1 MTTYSPYACNPV
13 AIHVGPGLATYSVP
27 KHLLRSPRWSTTDAG
42 GTLCLPGVSAAT
54 GHTLVHYLYTGTY
67 QTLETKGEDA
77 VAPAHTKFKEAF
89 LTFVLASAY
98 ELHDL
103 ERLAKEQIK
112 RHGSHMALYEVLET
126 VRKEFSKISRC
137 WFHEYL
143 QARAKEEFDLDYTFC
158 TSKAFVKSVGEGTLH
173 RFMTSH
179 LLEIFS
185 EKLTDSLQKRECC
198 YLEGEK
204 PYAVLDEVEEVA
216 VKTHSCPYCHGG
228 HQTGMNKG
236 SDGMSFE
243 FPNASCEDVA
253 DVMSWENSVCDE
265 PPCSPPEPEPPAE
278 SVSEP
283 GPVPDSSPTKGAE
296 DIERKKEEEA
306 PAGGDGGGSDPPA
319 DGGDGGD
326 DKKGKKKVKKEAEE
340 EERKKKEEEE
350 AEAAAAADAAAKAAN
365 NLSWAEPTPGSDDW
379 GNFAATTTTAGKK
392 KKGKKG
398 KVRHLAT

>member
-1 MTTYSPYACNPV
+1 MTAYSPYACNPV
-13 AIHVGPGLATYSVP
+13 AIDVGPGLATYSVP

-42 GTLCLPGVSAAT
+42 GTLYLPGVSAAT

-67 QTLETKGEDA
+67 QTLEAEEEDA
-77 VAPAHTKFKEAF
+77 VARAYTKFKQAF

-112 RHGSHMALYEVLET
+112 RHGSQMALVEVLET

-158 TSKAFVKSVGEGTLH
+158 TSKAFIKSVGEGTLH

-185 EKLTDSLQKRECC
+185 DKLTDSLQRRECC
-198 YLEGEK
+198 CLEEEK
-204 PYAVLDEVEEVA
+204 PYAVLDKVEEAA
-216 VKTHSCPYCHGG
+216 VKTHHYPCHYGE

-236 SDGMSFE
+236 SDEMSFE

-253 DVMSWENSVCDE
+253 DVISLENSVYDE
-265 PPCSPPEPEPPAE
+265 PPCSPPEPEPLTE
-278 SVSEP
+278 SLSEP
-283 GPVPDSSPTKGAE
+283 GPVPDSSPAKEVE
-296 DIERKKEEEA
+296 DTERKKEEEE
-306 PAGGDGGGSDPPA
+306 
-319 DGGDGGD
+319 
-326 DKKGKKKVKKEAEE
+326 VEE
-340 EERKKKEEEE
+340 
-350 AEAAAAADAAAKAAN
+350 EAAAAATVAAATSAAN

-379 GNFAATTTTAGKK
+379 GSFAATATMGKK

-398 KVRHLAT
+398 KVRHLNYVMTSFKALISA